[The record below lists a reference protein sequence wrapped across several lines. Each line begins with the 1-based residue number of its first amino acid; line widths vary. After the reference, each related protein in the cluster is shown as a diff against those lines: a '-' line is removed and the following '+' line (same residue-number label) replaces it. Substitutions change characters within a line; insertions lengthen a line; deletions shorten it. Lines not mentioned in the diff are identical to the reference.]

1 MTHNIHDN
9 ISQWMKSN
17 EETPIVMSSRIRLAR
32 NLENHVHPLMY
43 ATENGGFRVIN
54 EVQDALPN
62 FELMRLDQMD
72 QQSKMKMVAKH
83 LISPELIKQPAAAVL
98 VNDDESLSVMINE
111 EDHIRIQAMGTD
123 TTLQ

>member
-43 ATENGGFRVIN
+43 ATENDGFIVIN
-54 EVQDALPN
+54 EVQ
-62 FELMRLDQMD
+62 
-72 QQSKMKMVAKH
+72 
-83 LISPELIKQPAAAVL
+83 
-98 VNDDESLSVMINE
+98 
-111 EDHIRIQAMGTD
+111 
-123 TTLQ
+123 